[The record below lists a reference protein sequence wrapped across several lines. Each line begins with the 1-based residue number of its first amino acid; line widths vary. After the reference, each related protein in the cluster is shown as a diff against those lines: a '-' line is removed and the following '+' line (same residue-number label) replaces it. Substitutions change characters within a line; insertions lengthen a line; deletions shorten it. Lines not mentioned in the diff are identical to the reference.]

1 MISKACCRLLLIV
14 VSLFTSLSVGTP
26 RHLHAGSSDESVRE
40 LLFTSE
46 HDVLSQGFDSVVLQ
60 ASKLTPEDRFDVL
73 ADWVLPSETRSN
85 FRMQSRFVQISP
97 IADSEVAPKESVVE
111 GITSPAFYLLTS
123 AKETNRL
130 SELRRR
136 VREIPDSSQSDQ
148 IRAKLALLFMIDVA
162 SLTSK
167 SPATPSQST
176 SAILDALATLVRK
189 QSPDANR
196 QDWPEILALAYGR
209 QSALRRSELVELAA
223 SICSPKMEDFE
234 WDSNGV
240 WDVYAFGSLAAL
252 TLSNETNAMHRSV
265 SSSAFE
271 NSPFRSWQRAS
282 VVSANSR
289 GNGFTAATWRPIG
302 YAVHKVSGHNN
313 DYLYLPSPL
322 TGDFEIEC
330 DLTGQPFQEMQVAYA
345 GLFASHHSSRDQA
358 ELGGI
363 RSQEMLPLDP
373 PMSPPDDWMSCRVS
387 VRDGVCR
394 HFINGRPILQ
404 RTLVDGQFPWV
415 ALRAHRLSHGGIR
428 NLTITGSPEI
438 PSSIDMANSPKLV
451 GWYSYYDEPV
461 DNPNDM
467 FSWRSVAT
475 QQAELSFEVQHAAR
489 RELAGSNLESLLMY
503 HRPMMEDG
511 SIEYEFFY
519 AKGKTAVH
527 PAIDRMALML
537 EPDGVKVH
545 WVTDGAHQ
553 PGILSPANRVF
564 ATKEG
569 QRRPQLDLKDNSWNR
584 VRLELRG
591 DDVRLHLN
599 GKPIVKRTLEP
610 WNQRQFGL
618 FHFADETNVRV
629 RNLRWSG
636 DWPNADQVF
645 GENFRVRP
653 NTAEMEQ
660 LASALPQSYQQ
671 DFRKLEFDAS
681 HFIQRGGAISVEEDG
696 IAMKASGSQSTDLP
710 LWLEVRG
717 DFDLRARFENFQHAD
732 VGDGALEMLAY
743 LPSDGQKIRVARHRW
758 DNKEQKLR
766 TRFSPMT
773 DAGHQAQRARDHWVA
788 NEATS
793 GVFRMVRLGTTVHY
807 LFAENDSETFRLL
820 STDQVGRGALNAG
833 GITLKAFS
841 SKGGSASTTW
851 TNISVRA
858 EEISGVAVP
867 DMQALRNQL
876 DDSKKLLKK
885 SLVHDFTKAAPDAEM
900 FARIND
906 TRPWNEADDGLRMRD
921 IGTGEWGASAL
932 VAQMPVE
939 GDFDIRLEFDEL
951 KLSSGNGQQAILA
964 IEVQPTSDPRTTV
977 NSMLGMNAPGVIQAE
992 GYARV
997 RMPDGSQW
1005 FNGTERHTV
1014 TAATALRIA
1023 RRGER
1028 FFMMVRDEAE
1038 QHDRIV
1044 SMSDH
1049 SNAPINGI
1057 IMMLHSGGAGSES
1070 SVRLKKFEVHSDE
1083 Q

>member
-1 MISKACCRLLLIV
+1 MNSQARFQLISIVASVFVLLLIGI
-14 VSLFTSLSVGTP
+14 SRAANAGRSDTSAMEILF
-26 RHLHAGSSDESVRE
+26 ARE
-40 LLFTSE
+40 L
-46 HDVLSQGFDSVVLQ
+46 DVLAQGSDGVVLQ
-60 ASKLTPEDRFDVL
+60 ASKLAPVDRFTVL
-73 ADWVLPSETRSN
+73 ADWVLPSETRPN
-85 FRMQSRFVQISP
+85 FRMQSRFVQIAP
-97 IADSEVAPKESVVE
+97 IANSEVAPKESIVE
-111 GITSPAFYLLTS
+111 GITSPAFYLLAAAT
-123 AKETNRL
+123 ETNRL
-130 SELRRR
+130 AELRRR
-136 VREIPDSSQSDQ
+136 VQAIPDPLESDQ
-148 IRAKLALLFMIDVA
+148 MRAKLALLFMIEIADFT
-162 SLTSK
+162 LK
-167 SPATPSQST
+167 SPAKVEEST
-176 SAILDALATLVRK
+176 SAMLASLATHVRTRD
-189 QSPDANR
+189 PAADR
-196 QDWPEILALAYGR
+196 QAWPEILALAYGMH
-209 QSALRRSELVELAA
+209 SDLRSSEFLELVTSVYSVQIENLSWDANAA
-223 SICSPKMEDFE
+223 
-234 WDSNGV
+234 
-240 WDVYAFGSLAAL
+240 WDVYAFGAFAGLDP
-252 TLSNETNAMHRSV
+252 SNESDPKLQTV
-265 SSSAFE
+265 SPSSFE
-271 NSPFRSWQRAS
+271 SWQQAS

-289 GNGFTAATWRPIG
+289 GNGFTAATWRPVG
-302 YAVHKVSGHNN
+302 NAVHKFAGHNN
-313 DYLYLPSPL
+313 DYLYFPSPL

-330 DLTGQPFQEMQVAYA
+330 DVTGFHFGETQVAYA
-345 GLFASHHSSRDQA
+345 GIFASPHSSRSQA
-358 ELGGI
+358 EIGGL

-373 PMSPPDDWMSCRVS
+373 PMSPPDDWMSCRIS

-394 HFINGRPILQ
+394 HFINGRSILQ

-438 PSSIDMANSPKLV
+438 PSSIDMVNSPKLV

-461 DNPNDM
+461 DDPKGM
-467 FSWRSVAT
+467 FAWRSVAT
-475 QQAELSFEVQHAAR
+475 QETESSFEVQHAAR

-503 HRPMMEDG
+503 HRPLMEDG

-519 AKGKTAVH
+519 AKGETAVH
-527 PAIDRMALML
+527 PAIDRLAFLL
-537 EPDGVKVH
+537 EPDGVQVH

-553 PGILSPANRVF
+553 PGNLSPANRAFV
-564 ATKEG
+564 TKQE
-569 QRRPQLDLKDNSWNR
+569 QRRPEVVLKDNSWNR

-591 DDVRLHLN
+591 DDVLLLLN
-599 GKPIVKRTLEP
+599 GKPVMDRALKP

-618 FHFADETNVRV
+618 FHFADKTNARV

-636 DWPNADQVF
+636 DWQNAEEVL
-645 GENFRVRP
+645 GKHRGVRP
-653 NTAEMEQ
+653 DTAEMER
-660 LASALPQSYQQ
+660 LTSALPQSYRQ
-671 DFRKLEFDAS
+671 DFRNLEIDSS
-681 HFIQRGGAISVEEDG
+681 HFIQRGGPITVGADG

-773 DAGHQAQRARDHWVA
+773 DAGHQAQRARDHWAA

-820 STDQVGRGALNAG
+820 STDEVGRGPLSAG
-833 GITLKAFS
+833 GITLKAFAE
-841 SKGGSASTTW
+841 KGGSASTTW

-858 EEISGVAVP
+858 EQIEGVAVQ
-867 DMQALRNQL
+867 DMQALRSQL

-885 SLVHDFTKAAPDAEM
+885 SFVHDFTEAAPDPET
-900 FARIND
+900 FSRLND
-906 TRPWNEADDGLRMRD
+906 TRPWNEADDGLRLRD
-921 IGTGEWGASAL
+921 IGKVDWGASVLIARI
-932 VAQMPVE
+932 PVE

-951 KLSSGNGQQAILA
+951 KLASAGNGQQAILA
-964 IEVQPTSDPRTTV
+964 IEVQPTSEPRTTV
-977 NSMLGMNAPGVIQAE
+977 NSMLGLNSPGVIQAE

-1014 TAATALRIA
+1014 TSATALRIA

-1028 FFMMVRDEAE
+1028 FFMMVRAEGE

-1049 SNAPINGI
+1049 SDAPINGI
-1057 IMMLHSGGAGSES
+1057 IMMLRSGGAGSES
-1070 SVRLKKFEVHSDE
+1070 SVRLKKFEVHSGE